1 MLVFRKLGIW
11 FSHVDIAKIN
21 TGQYN
26 SPALILLSV
35 IGKIE
40 GHFGKFQFQHATV
53 CCNCTSGLRLNY
65 CKGATVFRYIAKL

>member
-40 GHFGKFQFQHATV
+40 GHFGKFQF
-53 CCNCTSGLRLNY
+53 
-65 CKGATVFRYIAKL
+65 